1 MQVTHYP
8 LTSTVVATTDSNAIQ
23 QVFTGVSLVIS
34 ASAYNTTGS
43 EFDAT
48 LGDIR
53 IFVYSGSNIIANFPY
68 SQTDFYTDYT
78 LAYATSSLYNGSIN
92 FTTELIGININPNYY
107 FKIVNSSSLEEI
119 LNIGMDWNINNGTV
133 SFSSSSKYNVTLYS
147 GNSYVNELYIYSGSN
162 LISRVTS
169 SISASYTLNPTS
181 SNYYQISADI
191 KSSTSPTINWVQYEY
206 YPSPW
211 IDNDLYIDYV
221 LLGGGV
227 TGTSGSLSFAPSSSI
242 YVNQNCQTTSGQT
255 GSFTLKVRNE
265 TDAITLYNNT
275 LNSVVTTYTN
285 LQSFTFT
292 ASSSRVYSVTA
303 SSNIYAA
310 P

>member
-34 ASAYNTTGS
+34 ASAYSTTGS

-78 LAYATSSLYNGSIN
+78 LAYATSSQPNGSID
-92 FTTELIGININPNYY
+92 FTTELLGININPNYY

-119 LNIGMDWNINNGTV
+119 LNVGIDWNVSNGTV
-133 SFSSSSKYNVTLYS
+133 PFSSSSKYNVTLYS
-147 GNSYVNELYIYSGSN
+147 GNSYINELYIYSGSN
-162 LISRVTS
+162 LISSITS

-181 SNYYQISADI
+181 STYYQISADI
-191 KSSTSPTINWVQYEY
+191 KSSTTPTINWVQYEY
-206 YPSPW
+206 HPSPW

-221 LLGGGV
+221 LLAGGY
-227 TGTSGSLSFAPSSSI
+227 TGTSGSLTFAPSSSI

-255 GSFTLKVRNE
+255 GSFRLKIKNE
-265 TDAITLYNNT
+265 TDAITLYDNT
-275 LNSVVTTYTN
+275 FTSVVTSYSN
-285 LQSFTFT
+285 LQSFTFN
-292 ASSSRVYSVTA
+292 ALAGRIYSVTA
-303 SSNIYAA
+303 SSDLA
-310 P
+310 

>member
-133 SFSSSSKYNVTLYS
+133 PFTSSSKYNVTLYS

-191 KSSTSPTINWVQYEY
+191 KSSTSPIINWAQYEY
-206 YPSPW
+206 HPSPW

-221 LLGGGV
+221 LLAGGY
-227 TGTSGSLSFAPSSSI
+227 TGTSGSLIFAPSSSI
-242 YVNQNCQTTSGQT
+242 YVNQNCRTTSGQT
-255 GSFTLKVRNE
+255 GSFRLKIRNE
-265 TDAITLYNNT
+265 TDSITLYDNT
-275 LNSVVTTYTN
+275 LTSVVTSYTN
-285 LQSFTFT
+285 LQSFTFN

-303 SSNIYAA
+303 SSDLA
-310 P
+310 